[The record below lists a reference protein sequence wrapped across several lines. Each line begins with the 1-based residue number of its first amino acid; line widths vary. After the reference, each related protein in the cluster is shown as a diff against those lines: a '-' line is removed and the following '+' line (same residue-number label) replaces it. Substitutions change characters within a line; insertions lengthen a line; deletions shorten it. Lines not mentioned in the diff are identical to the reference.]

1 MRTFIAL
8 DLPKEI
14 IKEIQGIQKLLKK
27 QSLFTGKFT
36 ESENLHLTLKFLGE
50 IEEDRVEEVKKKLS
64 EIKLDGFYCE
74 IGEVGVFTKSFPEKR
89 GFSGSQNLKIKKR
102 FSDIKIIWIKLN
114 GKGIFDLQNEI
125 DSKLKD
131 LFEPE
136 ERFMSHLT
144 IARVKHVSSKRDLL
158 DYLKSIKPKKSR
170 FFCNKFY
177 LKKSELKPEGPVYE
191 DIGEYMLN

>member
-14 IKEIQGIQKLLKK
+14 IKEIQGIQEVLKK
-27 QSLFTGKFT
+27 QNLFTGKFT

-50 IEEDRVEEVKKKLS
+50 VEEDKIEEIKKKLK

-74 IGEVGVFTKSFPEKR
+74 IGEVGVFTRSF
-89 GFSGSQNLKIKKR
+89 
-102 FSDIKIIWIKLN
+102 IKIIWIKLN
-114 GKGIFDLQNEI
+114 GKGIFDLQKKI
-125 DSKLKD
+125 DEKLVD

-144 IARVKHVSSKRDLL
+144 IARVKHVSSIVKDQNFSLEKKDLL
-158 DYLKSIKPKKSR
+158 DYLKSVKPKKSR

-191 DIGEYMLN
+191 DIERYCLKKQEP